1 MSEIHGATGSY
12 VLNALDPSELD
23 EFEAHLAVC
32 PTCSQEV
39 VEFCETAAELSL
51 LATITAPPPSLKGSI
66 MSAISGV
73 RVLPP
78 DLSVEAPAETPE
90 PVQVLQSAEVEHQ
103 PQRAMPVDELA
114 LRRAQRRSR
123 VLSLAVAAALVVAL
137 AMGGWAVSLSQKQ
150 QNQFASPTLE
160 TQVYQA
166 PDVKVTQVKLKNGA
180 QASFVASKSLNKAFL
195 TSSSLP
201 DPGAGKAYQLWTLRG
216 KEAIPDTLVAGGKGV
231 DAWFSGDITQATD
244 VAMSIEPAS
253 GSDQPNVNTIQTVA
267 HL

>member
-12 VLNALDPSELD
+12 VLNALDPSEVD

-32 PTCSQEV
+32 PTCSREV

-51 LATITAPPPSLKGSI
+51 LATAPPPAALKSSI

-78 DLSVEAPAETPE
+78 DPVATTAPAE
-90 PVQVLQSAEVEHQ
+90 VVHV

-114 LRRAQRRSR
+114 LRRARRR
-123 VLSLAVAAALVVAL
+123 TRILSFAVAAALVAAL
-137 AMGGWAVSLSQKQ
+137 AMGGWVVGLKQ
-150 QNQFASPTLE
+150 QQQGQIAAPALE
-160 TQVYQA
+160 TQVYRA
-166 PDVKVTQVKLKNGA
+166 PDVKITQFTLKNGA

-201 DPGAGKAYQLWTLRG
+201 DPGAGKTYQLWTLRG
-216 KEAIPDTLVAGGKGV
+216 KEAIPDNLLSGGKGV
-231 DAWFSGDITQATD
+231 DAWFRGDITQASN
-244 VAMSIEPAS
+244 VALTIEPAG
-253 GSDQPNVNTIQTVA
+253 GSQSPTLPIQGIA
-267 HL
+267 NL